1 MSGVLTRFMNNAEK
15 CGICLNPVSY
25 QGKLSCCSHHF
36 CFECIIQWSQVII
49 MQTENSCPLC
59 KDRFYEITKII
70 KRTQY
75 RKPRAGRP
83 QVIEVSH
90 KNQHTTI
97 RESEMANILEL
108 MLSHEL
114 DRLFELLDR
123 LNV

>member
-25 QGKLSCCSHHF
+25 QGKLSCCNHNF
-36 CFECIIQWSQVII
+36 CFDCITKWS
-49 MQTENSCPLC
+49 QTENSCPLC
-59 KDRFYEITKII
+59 KDRFHTITKIV

-75 RKPRAGRP
+75 RNTRADRP
-83 QVIEVSH
+83 VVIEVSH
-90 KNQHTTI
+90 KNQCAAM
-97 RESEMANILEL
+97 RESEMVNILEL
-108 MLSHEL
+108 MLTHEL